1 VPDKGGDLIPCDSEP
16 VTQAAILMSM
26 QLKTSALPF
35 YYTSESDHGLALHP
49 SNPKGKGKY
58 HKSM

>member
-1 VPDKGGDLIPCDSEP
+1 VGPSSLPCDSEP
-16 VTQAAILMSM
+16 VTEAATLRSR

-35 YYTSESDHGLALHP
+35 HYTSESDQGLALHP

-58 HKSM
+58 HKCM